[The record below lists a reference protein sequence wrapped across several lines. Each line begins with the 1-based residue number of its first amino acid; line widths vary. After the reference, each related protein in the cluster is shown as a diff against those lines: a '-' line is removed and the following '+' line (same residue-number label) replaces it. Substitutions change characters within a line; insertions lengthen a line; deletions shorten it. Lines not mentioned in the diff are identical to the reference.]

1 MTEPA
6 PSQLIGTAGRKY
18 LTAAILGFLSAVAPL
33 SIDMYLPALPTLGR
47 DLHAATSVA
56 QLSLTACLVG
66 LAVGQLLGGP
76 ISDARGRRTPLLI
89 GTAVYT
95 AASML
100 CAVTNSIYLLIIL
113 RLVQGLAGSVG
124 LVISRAIVRDLF
136 EGHEMTEFF
145 ALLMLV
151 NGVAPIAAPIL
162 GGQIL
167 RFGSWHDVFIVLTA
181 LGCLMFISV
190 WFGLPESL
198 PKSKRQLGGIRHTS
212 TTVGMLL
219 RDKHFI
225 GYSFT
230 IGLVFAAMFAY
241 ISGSPFVLQGMFGLS
256 PQMFSVAFAT
266 NGLGIIIAGQISARL
281 SRRYGETKVLV
292 GGLMLACAA
301 SLVFLVMLALKAPL
315 TGVLPP
321 LFFIVCTVGIVG
333 PTATS
338 LAMQEQG
345 NRAGSAAAVIGVPQM
360 LMGAITAPL
369 VGIMGS
375 HADMPLGVVVL
386 LCDVA
391 AALCYVV
398 LVRLSAHTPSAS
410 AAGN

>member
-6 PSQLIGTAGRKY
+6 LSPLTGTPGRRY

-33 SIDMYLPALPTLGR
+33 SIDMYLPALPALGR

-56 QLSLTACLVG
+56 QLSLTACLIG
-66 LAVGQLLGGP
+66 LAIGQLLAGP
-76 ISDARGRRTPLLI
+76 ISDARGRKGPLLV

-95 AASML
+95 AASLL
-100 CAVTNSIYLLIIL
+100 CAITNSISLLIIL
-113 RLVQGLAGSVG
+113 RLVQGLAGSAG
-124 LVISRAIVRDLF
+124 LVIRRAVVRDLF
-136 EGHEMTEFF
+136 EGHAMTEFF

-167 RFGSWHDVFIVLTA
+167 RFSSWHGVFVVLTV

-198 PKSKRQLGGIRHTS
+198 PKSRRQQGGVRHTS
-212 TTVGMLL
+212 TAIGILL
-219 RDKHFI
+219 RDQHFV
-225 GYSFT
+225 GYSVT
-230 IGLVFAAMFAY
+230 IGLIFAAMFAY

-256 PQMFSVAFAT
+256 PQMFSVVFAT
-266 NGLGIIIAGQISARL
+266 NGLGIIVAGQVTARL
-281 SRRYGETKVLV
+281 SRRFGETRVLIGGLALV
-292 GGLMLACAA
+292 GLA
-301 SLVFLVMLALKAPL
+301 SLVFLLMLAVKAPL

-321 LFFIVCTVGIVG
+321 LFFVVCTVGIVA

-360 LMGAITAPL
+360 LLGAFAAPL

-375 HADMPLGVVVL
+375 RADLPLGVVVV
-386 LCDVA
+386 LCDLG
-391 AALCYVV
+391 AALCYVL
-398 LVRLSAHTPSAS
+398 LVRTPLHRS
-410 AAGN
+410 AAARS